1 MAVFLQSL
9 VPFFRLTPL
18 RNEWQDVELN
28 TPLDALYLNGDKS
41 AFKNALKSFKKDGGL
56 KGYRLASHESID
68 KVMDEI
74 AQLDPGQISPSL
86 YESYSENLRKAV
98 DQVFKKDNGNGL
110 SDQLRANVSKF
121 AAYKAYNATID
132 IQREMGNDW
141 EDAKMVLR
149 TYNRYQTTEYNTTVS
164 RCRTAKQFE
173 QFNDPDNRRLFPN
186 LRWLPSR
193 SADPR
198 ESHKL
203 FWDRVWSKDD
213 SFWLENT
220 PGSLWN
226 CKCDWEETDDPVTD
240 GNPKGLLS
248 AKGLCGNP
256 GKTGEVFTTLNSELS
271 KKGKENG
278 YKSHPYFTSVDI
290 VEGEQMVSRLYY
302 QDNKSE
308 LMISV
313 MADPSEISDNIATG
327 RVLAKYCT
335 IKVAPHFTQSSG
347 FSRKNPEFEI
357 DGYIADGKRIHSYK
371 GVGDAFRKAIVQDC
385 KIVVLDLDA
394 HNVRCDEH
402 LSKKISARVDDFTNK
417 GMLRCY
423 VVKDGKCAVIDRSL
437 FLDYPATTDKRGR
450 DDAIFL
456 LIKKALE

>member
-1 MAVFLQSL
+1 MAVILQPL
-9 VPFFRLTPL
+9 GAFFRLTPL

-41 AFKNALKSFKKDGGL
+41 AFKHALKAFKKDGGL
-56 KGYRLASHESID
+56 NGYRLASHESID

-98 DQVFKKDNGNGL
+98 DQVIKKDNGNGL
-110 SDQLRANVSKF
+110 SDKLRANVSKF

-132 IQREMGNDW
+132 TQREMGNDW

-198 ESHKL
+198 ELHML
-203 FWDRVWSKDD
+203 FYDRVWSKDD
-213 SFWLENT
+213 EFWTKNT

-240 GNPKGLLS
+240 GNPTTGKSMSGL
-248 AKGLCGNP
+248 KGNP
-256 GKTGEVFTTLNSELS
+256 AMTGNVFSS
-271 KKGKENG
+271 D
-278 YKSHPYFTSVDI
+278 HPYFDYDI
-290 VEGEQMVSRLYY
+290 PQSLKMYNPALYDLLTFDSRKFIPDYFSNEGGILLTNINRKIEGRS
-302 QDNKSE
+302 NKSE
-308 LMISV
+308 KKKFDKEYSMCV
-313 MADPSEISDNIATG
+313 N
-327 RVLAKYCT
+327 LAKNNYRIEYLET
-335 IKVAPHFTQSSG
+335 VEGRYDIKINGSPADLKKLKSSNNIYKKAKHAITSQG
-347 FSRKNPEFEI
+347 ADIVIFEFENFDHNYI
-357 DGYIADGKRIHSYK
+357 SRLKEVEQKGYKAMWYLSDSPNNIH
-371 GVGDAFRKAIVQDC
+371 FIN
-385 KIVVLDLDA
+385 I
-394 HNVRCDEH
+394 
-402 LSKKISARVDDFTNK
+402 
-417 GMLRCY
+417 
-423 VVKDGKCAVIDRSL
+423 
-437 FLDYPATTDKRGR
+437 
-450 DDAIFL
+450 
-456 LIKKALE
+456 

>member
-1 MAVFLQSL
+1 MAVILQPL
-9 VPFFRLTPL
+9 GAFFRLTPL

-41 AFKNALKSFKKDGGL
+41 AFKHALKAFKKDGGL
-56 KGYRLASHESID
+56 KGYSLASHESID

-141 EDAKMVLR
+141 DDAKMVLR

-240 GNPKGLLS
+240 GNPSGDASKTGL
-248 AKGLCGNP
+248 KGNP
-256 GKTGEVFTTLNSELS
+256 SKTGNVFSDD
-271 KKGKENG
+271 
-278 YKSHPYFTSVDI
+278 HPYFDNRMWDYVKSGVRYLTRDKASNLSKTLHIKDFGDVLVDNI
-290 VEGEQMVSRLYY
+290 SYIEVTKGASSDEAYFLKIEMLKNVRLYANKLRFVRSEAIDLSHNNNKNVFYKRKKSFDSMEVYDIEIKSRLFVFKFGKFKNSGKLHLYT
-302 QDNKSE
+302 
-308 LMISV
+308 I
-313 MADPSEISDNIATG
+313 TG
-327 RVLAKYCT
+327 
-335 IKVAPHFTQSSG
+335 
-347 FSRKNPEFEI
+347 
-357 DGYIADGKRIHSYK
+357 
-371 GVGDAFRKAIVQDC
+371 
-385 KIVVLDLDA
+385 
-394 HNVRCDEH
+394 
-402 LSKKISARVDDFTNK
+402 
-417 GMLRCY
+417 
-423 VVKDGKCAVIDRSL
+423 
-437 FLDYPATTDKRGR
+437 
-450 DDAIFL
+450 
-456 LIKKALE
+456 

>member
-1 MAVFLQSL
+1 MAVILQPL
-9 VPFFRLTPL
+9 GAFFRLTPL

-41 AFKNALKSFKKDGGL
+41 AFKHALKAFKKDGGL
-56 KGYRLASHESID
+56 KGYSLASHESID

-149 TYNRYQTTEYNTTVS
+149 TYNRYQTTEYNTAVS

-226 CKCDWEETDDPVTD
+226 CKCDWEETDDQVTD
-240 GNPKGLLS
+240 GNPSGNASKTGL
-248 AKGLCGNP
+248 KGNP
-256 GKTGEVFTTLNSELS
+256 SKTGDVFS
-271 KKGKENG
+271 GD
-278 YKSHPYFTSVDI
+278 HPYYTRGYNSVLPFYR
-290 VEGEQMVSRLYY
+290 EYSRSQLKKFSLNITVNQRYI
-302 QDNKSE
+302 QIDK
-308 LMISV
+308 ISV
-313 MADPSEISDNIATG
+313 GEISKGSDTDKAYFLKIEILKNFDKFYG
-327 RVLAKYCT
+327 RLFMQGTQPVLLDHNSKNSKYL
-335 IKVAPHFTQSSG
+335 K
-347 FSRKNPEFEI
+347 RKRKFNMFEI
-357 DGYIADGKRIHSYK
+357 YTVNVG
-371 GVGDAFRKAIVQDC
+371 GV
-385 KIVVLDLDA
+385 
-394 HNVRCDEH
+394 
-402 LSKKISARVDDFTNK
+402 DF
-417 GMLRCY
+417 
-423 VVKDGKCAVIDRSL
+423 VVKLGVYKDG
-437 FLDYPATTDKRGR
+437 RGLNLYS
-450 DDAIFL
+450 ITE
-456 LIKKALE
+456 K

>member
-1 MAVFLQSL
+1 MAFILQPL
-9 VPFFRLTPL
+9 VTFFRLTPL

-28 TPLDALYLNGDKS
+28 TPLDALYLNDDKS
-41 AFKNALKSFKKDGGL
+41 AFKHALKAFKKDGGL

-149 TYNRYQTTEYNTTVS
+149 TYNRYQTTEYNTTIS

-198 ESHKL
+198 ESHML
-203 FWDRVWSKDD
+203 FYDRVWSKDD
-213 SFWLENT
+213 EFWTKNT

-240 GNPKGLLS
+240 GNPTTGKSMSGL
-248 AKGLCGNP
+248 KGNP
-256 GKTGEVFTTLNSELS
+256 AMTGDVFSEDHPYCDNRMWNDVKSSIRDITRSDNDTLYKKYRIKGFGDILVDNISYIEASKGSSSDSSYLVKLELLKGIDKYIKKLSYVGSEPIELS
-271 KKGKENG
+271 NKNKNNIFFKRKRNFSQMDIYSIKIGAFDFILKFGKF
-278 YKSHPYFTSVDI
+278 K
-290 VEGEQMVSRLYY
+290 
-302 QDNKSE
+302 
-308 LMISV
+308 
-313 MADPSEISDNIATG
+313 
-327 RVLAKYCT
+327 
-335 IKVAPHFTQSSG
+335 
-347 FSRKNPEFEI
+347 
-357 DGYIADGKRIHSYK
+357 
-371 GVGDAFRKAIVQDC
+371 
-385 KIVVLDLDA
+385 
-394 HNVRCDEH
+394 
-402 LSKKISARVDDFTNK
+402 
-417 GMLRCY
+417 
-423 VVKDGKCAVIDRSL
+423 KDGSL
-437 FLDYPATTDKRGR
+437 HLYSITG
-450 DDAIFL
+450 
-456 LIKKALE
+456 